1 MISIKNNK
9 EGAIRSLKVSGLKKD
24 LVRGIKNIEEINSGS
39 QFCRESSVIRS
50 MMDRGIKV
58 SVKGRLNGA
67 RRARADVESQGGV
80 SGNTLCKKH
89 KESSRAI
96 YTK

>member
-1 MISIKNNK
+1 VLP
-9 EGAIRSLKVSGLKKD
+9 ETP
-24 LVRGIKNIEEINSGS
+24 
-39 QFCRESSVIRS
+39 
-50 MMDRGIKV
+50 
-58 SVKGRLNGA
+58 